1 MPCHTF
7 PYPYSSIDYHFH
19 YHDVIVVVD
28 ELILVSGKRKKGRK
42 QNLKKVSL
50 QICIFYSRIVF
61 PATALE
67 DITFKIPQCVFFT

>member
-1 MPCHTF
+1 
-7 PYPYSSIDYHFH
+7 
-19 YHDVIVVVD
+19 VIVVVD

-42 QNLKKVSL
+42 QNLKSKKVSL

-67 DITFKIPQCVFFT
+67 DITFKIP